1 MNEMQLLAIALST
14 VPTMVVVLIGILIN
28 NARLGDLRT
37 DFIGRLGDL
46 RTDVIDRISDTRDV
60 LRAEMARDHNELLIK
75 FSELD
80 HRMDGMEHRMD
91 GMETRLRRIE
101 GTLGVKPDN

>member
-37 DFIGRLGDL
+37 D
-46 RTDVIDRISDTRDV
+46 VIARISDTRDV
-60 LRAEMARDHNELLIK
+60 LRAEMARDHSELLIK
-75 FSELD
+75 FGELD
-80 HRMDGMEHRMD
+80 HRMDGL
-91 GMETRLRRIE
+91 ETHLRRIE
-101 GTLGVKPDN
+101 GTLGMKPGS